1 MNADNRELRTILQ
14 KLDDIDTRLESHE
27 RTSQMT
33 FILVA
38 VLGTVALFLL
48 GFLVARA

>member
-1 MNADNRELRTILQ
+1 MNADGREWRTILQ
-14 KLDDIDTRLESHE
+14 KLDDINARLESHE

-33 FILVA
+33 LILVA
-38 VLGTVALFLL
+38 ALGTVALFLL